1 MQAIKPGIYRHY
13 KGFDYEV
20 IDMAI
25 HSETLE
31 ELVLYR
37 PLYGDSKLWVRP
49 ASMFLERLL
58 VEGRTVTRFEYIGEA
73 KSED

>member
-13 KGFDYEV
+13 KGYEYEV
-20 IDMAI
+20 IDMVI

-37 PLYGDSKLWVRP
+37 PLYGERKLWVRP
-49 ASMFLERLL
+49 ASMFQERLL
-58 VEGRTVTRFEYIGEA
+58 VDGYTVTRFEFVRDA
-73 KSED
+73 